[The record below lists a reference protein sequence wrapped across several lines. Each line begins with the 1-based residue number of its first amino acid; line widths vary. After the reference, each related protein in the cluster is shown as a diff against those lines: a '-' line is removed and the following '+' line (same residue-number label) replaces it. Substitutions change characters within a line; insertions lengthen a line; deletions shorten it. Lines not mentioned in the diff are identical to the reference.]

1 MDYLVVGLGNPGIE
15 FVGSRHNMGADVA
28 AVLADRYQGRLRP
41 EKGLHA
47 LACEIR
53 IGGHRVMVAVPQT
66 FMNESGRAVAPLV
79 RRAGID
85 QLDHGDLPSGGPTG
99 PPGPSAEPG
108 VQPADD
114 NHAARSPSQTSYAGI
129 SGRLIVVH
137 DELDL
142 PSGRVKVK
150 AGGGSA
156 GNNGLKSI
164 DSHLHDNGYLRVA
177 RRHRQA
183 AGAPAGGGLC
193 AQTPG
198 CRRKGCAGSSH
209 RGSGRCRR
217 AHRYRWPRSG
227 HEPSERGRLSGGGVV
242 VHCNGVAVPVTGLTG
257 PYGTLAVC
265 GSTGCR

>member
-164 DSHLHDNGYLRVA
+164 DSHLHDNGYLRV
-177 RRHRQA
+177 RVGIGKPPGRQPGADYVLKRPGAAERAVLEAAIEEAADAVELIVTAGPEAAMNRVNA
-183 AGAPAGGGLC
+183 AG
-193 AQTPG
+193 
-198 CRRKGCAGSSH
+198 
-209 RGSGRCRR
+209 
-217 AHRYRWPRSG
+217 
-227 HEPSERGRLSGGGVV
+227 
-242 VHCNGVAVPVTGLTG
+242 
-257 PYGTLAVC
+257 
-265 GSTGCR
+265 